1 MCHLSKTKK
10 QIKDM
15 GALMTYLF
23 VHTNRFLINELKVSL
38 GQLIHDDGSSIEL
51 SKNQQ
56 KYPKK

>member
-1 MCHLSKTKK
+1 
-10 QIKDM
+10 M

-23 VHTNRFLINELKVSL
+23 VHTNRLLINELKVSL